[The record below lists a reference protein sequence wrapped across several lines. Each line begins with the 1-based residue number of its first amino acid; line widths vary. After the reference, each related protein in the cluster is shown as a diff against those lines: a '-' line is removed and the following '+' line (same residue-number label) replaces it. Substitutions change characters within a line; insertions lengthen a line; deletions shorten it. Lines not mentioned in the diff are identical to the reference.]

1 MSSYFG
7 LFKMTF
13 KGELQYRAKALS
25 GVITQVFW
33 GLMYIYLYTAFM
45 GGKIIEGFSITQM
58 ISYVWI
64 SQAFFVLRFTDLPK
78 NCANE
83 IENGNVCY
91 KFVRPVD
98 LYNQW
103 YAEHFGYKLSGT
115 IIRCFPLAVV
125 AFLLP
130 KSMRLM
136 LPTSIASFSLFIIAL
151 LIGAMITSSISM
163 VAVYLTFKT
172 MSAKGTATIIN
183 TVCGVLGGMYVPL
196 VFMPQ
201 SLQNVLNYLP
211 FRFIMDLPARIYVG
225 NIPPMEA
232 IKFIVIAVLWLIALI
247 AIGKLL
253 MKQACKSTIIQG
265 G

>member
-25 GVITQVFW
+25 GIITQVFW

-45 GGKIIEGFSITQM
+45 GGKIIEGFSISQM

-64 SQAFFVLRFTDLPK
+64 GQAFFVLRFADLPK

-136 LPTSIASFSLFIIAL
+136 LPTSIASFGLFLIAL
-151 LIGAMITSSISM
+151 LLGAMITSAISM
-163 VAVYLTFKT
+163 IAVYLTFKT

-211 FRFIMDLPARIYVG
+211 FRFIMDLPARIYIG
-225 NIPPMEA
+225 NIPTMEA
-232 IKFIVIAVLWLIALI
+232 IQFIGIAVIWLIALI

-253 MKQACKSTIIQG
+253 LKQACKSTIIQG

>member
-13 KGELQYRAKALS
+13 KGELQYRAKAIS
-25 GVITQVFW
+25 GVVTQVFW

-45 GGKIIEGFSITQM
+45 GGKIIEGFSVSQM

-64 SQAFFVLRFTDLPK
+64 GQAFFALRFSDLPK
-78 NCANE
+78 NCGKE

-103 YAEHFGYKLSGT
+103 YAEHFGYKFSATL
-115 IIRCFPLAVV
+115 IRCVPLSVV

-136 LPTSIASFSLFIIAL
+136 LPTSFASFGLFVIAL
-151 LIGAMITSSISM
+151 LLGALITSAISM
-163 VAVYLTFKT
+163 ISVFLTFKT
-172 MSAKGTATIIN
+172 MSAKGTATIMN
-183 TVCGVLGGMYVPL
+183 TICGVLGGMYVPL

-201 SLQNVLNYLP
+201 SIQNVLNYLP

-232 IKFIVIAVLWLIALI
+232 IKFIGIAALWLVALI
-247 AIGKLL
+247 TIGKIL
-253 MKQACKSTIIQG
+253 MKQAGKTTVIQG

>member
-1 MSSYFG
+1 MGSYLG

-25 GVITQVFW
+25 GVVTQLFW

-45 GGKIIEGFSITQM
+45 GGKIIDGFSIPQM
-58 ISYVWI
+58 ISYVWVG
-64 SQAFFVLRFTDLPK
+64 QAFFVLRFADLPK
-78 NCANE
+78 NCAKE

-103 YAEHFGYKLSGT
+103 FAEHFGYKLSAT
-115 IIRCFPLAVV
+115 LIRCVPLIVV
-125 AFLLP
+125 TLLLPPSIRFSLPSSTISFLLFAVA
-130 KSMRLM
+130 LM
-136 LPTSIASFSLFIIAL
+136 LGALMTSAIS
-151 LIGAMITSSISM
+151 MIT
-163 VAVYLTFKT
+163 VFLTFKT
-172 MSAKGTATIIN
+172 LSAKGTITIVD

-196 VFMPQ
+196 MFMPQ
-201 SLQNVLNYLP
+201 SVQNVLNYLP

-225 NIPPMEA
+225 NIPPIQA
-232 IKFIVIAVLWLIALI
+232 IKFIGIAIAWLIALI
-247 AIGKLL
+247 LIGKLL
-253 MKQACKSTIIQG
+253 ITKAGKNAIIQG

>member
-1 MSSYFG
+1 MGSYVG
-7 LFKMTF
+7 LFKMSF

-25 GVITQVFW
+25 GVVTQVFW

-45 GGKIIEGFSITQM
+45 GGKLIDGFSISQM

-64 SQAFFVLRFTDLPK
+64 GQAFFVLRFQDLPK
-78 NCANE
+78 NCAKE

-103 YAEHFGYKLSGT
+103 FAEHFGYKFAGT
-115 IIRCFPLAVV
+115 VIRCVPLTIV

-130 KSMRLM
+130 PSMRLQ
-136 LPTSIASFSLFIIAL
+136 LPSSLSSFGLFAIAL
-151 LIGAMITSSISM
+151 VIGALITSSISM
-163 VAVYLTFKT
+163 LTVFLTFKT
-172 MSAKGTATIIN
+172 LSAKGVVSITN

-232 IKFIVIAVLWLIALI
+232 LFLIGIALIWLIALI

-253 MKQACKSTIIQG
+253 ITFAGKKAIIQG

>member
-1 MSSYFG
+1 MSSYVG
-7 LFKMTF
+7 LFKMSF

-25 GVITQVFW
+25 GVVTQVFW

-45 GGKIIEGFSITQM
+45 GGRIIEGFSISQM

-64 SQAFFVLRFTDLPK
+64 GQAFFVLRFADLPK
-78 NCANE
+78 NCAKE
-83 IENGNVCY
+83 IENGDVCY

-103 YAEHFGYKLSGT
+103 FAEHFGYKFAGT
-115 IIRCFPLAVV
+115 IIRCVPLTIV

-130 KSMRLM
+130 PSMRLM
-136 LPTSIASFSLFIIAL
+136 LPTSFASFVLFLVAL
-151 LIGAMITSSISM
+151 LLGALMTSAISMIT
-163 VAVYLTFKT
+163 VFLTFKT
-172 MSAKGTATIIN
+172 LSAKGTLTICN

-232 IKFIVIAVLWLIALI
+232 LSLIGIALIWLIGLI

-253 MKQACKSTIIQG
+253 IIKAGKNAIIQG

>member
-25 GVITQVFW
+25 GIVTQVFW
-33 GLMYIYLYTAFM
+33 GLLYIYLYTAFM
-45 GGKIIEGFSITQM
+45 GGKIIEGFSISQM

-64 SQAFFVLRFTDLPK
+64 GQAFFVLRFADLPK
-78 NCANE
+78 NCAKE

-103 YAEHFGYKLSGT
+103 FAEHFGYKLSAT
-115 IIRCFPLAVV
+115 IIRCIPLTIV

-130 KSMRLM
+130 KSTRLM
-136 LPTSIASFSLFIIAL
+136 LPSSFASFTLFILAL
-151 LIGAMITSSISM
+151 LIGALMTSAISMIT
-163 VAVYLTFKT
+163 VFLTFKT
-172 MSAKGTATIIN
+172 LSAKGTLTICN
-183 TVCGVLGGMYVPL
+183 SVCGVLGGMYVPL

-201 SLQNVLNYLP
+201 NIQNVLNYLP
-211 FRFIMDLPARIYVG
+211 FRFIIDLPARIYIG
-225 NIPPMEA
+225 NIPPTEA
-232 IKFIVIAVLWLIALI
+232 LILIGIAVVWLFILI
-247 AIGKLL
+247 CIGKLL
-253 MKQACKSTIIQG
+253 ISKAGKNAIIQG

>member
-1 MSSYFG
+1 MGSYVG

-13 KGELQYRAKALS
+13 KGELQYRAKAIS
-25 GVITQVFW
+25 GVVTQVFW

-45 GGKIIEGFSITQM
+45 GGKIIEGFSIPQM

-64 SQAFFVLRFTDLPK
+64 GQAFFVLRFSDLPK
-78 NCANE
+78 NCDKE

-91 KFVRPVD
+91 KFVRPID

-103 YAEHFGYKLSGT
+103 YAEHFGYKLSAT
-115 IIRCFPLAVV
+115 LIRCVPLTVV

-136 LPTSIASFSLFIIAL
+136 LPTSFVSFGLFAL
-151 LIGAMITSSISM
+151 ALILGALTTSAISM
-163 VAVYLTFKT
+163 ISVFFTFKT
-172 MSAKGTATIIN
+172 MSAKGTATIMN
-183 TVCGVLGGMYVPL
+183 TICGVLGGMYVPL

-201 SLQNVLNYLP
+201 NIQNVLNYLP

-225 NIPPMEA
+225 NIPPTEA
-232 IKFIVIAVLWLIALI
+232 LKFIGIAIIWLIALI
-247 AIGKLL
+247 GLGKIL
-253 MKQACKSTIIQG
+253 MKQASKNTIIQG

>member
-1 MSSYFG
+1 MGSYLG

-25 GVITQVFW
+25 GVVTQLFW

-45 GGKIIEGFSITQM
+45 GGKIIDGFSIPQM
-58 ISYVWI
+58 ISYVWVG
-64 SQAFFVLRFTDLPK
+64 QAFFVLRFADLPK
-78 NCANE
+78 NCAKE

-103 YAEHFGYKLSGT
+103 FAEHFGYKLSAT
-115 IIRCFPLAVV
+115 LIRCVPLIVV
-125 AFLLP
+125 TLLLPPSIRFSLPASTISFLLFAVA
-130 KSMRLM
+130 LM
-136 LPTSIASFSLFIIAL
+136 LGALMTSAIS
-151 LIGAMITSSISM
+151 MIT
-163 VAVYLTFKT
+163 VFLTFKT
-172 MSAKGTATIIN
+172 LSAKGTITIVD

-196 VFMPQ
+196 MFMPQ
-201 SLQNVLNYLP
+201 SVQNVLNYLP

-225 NIPPMEA
+225 NIPPIQA
-232 IKFIVIAVLWLIALI
+232 IKLIGIAIAWLIALI
-247 AIGKLL
+247 LIGKLL
-253 MKQACKSTIIQG
+253 ITKAGKNAIIQG

>member
-1 MSSYFG
+1 MSSYVG

-25 GVITQVFW
+25 GVVTQVFW

-45 GGKIIEGFSITQM
+45 GGKLIDGFSISQM

-64 SQAFFVLRFTDLPK
+64 GQAFFALRFSDLPK
-78 NCANE
+78 NCGQE

-91 KFVRPVD
+91 KFVRPVE

-103 YAEHFGYKLSGT
+103 YAEHFGYKLSAT
-115 IIRCFPLAVV
+115 LIRCVPLAVI
-125 AFLLP
+125 AFILP
-130 KSMRLM
+130 ESIRLM
-136 LPTSIASFSLFIIAL
+136 LPTSISAFLLFAIALFIGAL
-151 LIGAMITSSISM
+151 TTSAISMIT
-163 VAVYLTFKT
+163 VFLTFKT
-172 MSAKGTATIIN
+172 MSAKGTATIMN
-183 TVCGVLGGMYVPL
+183 TICGVLGGMYVPL

-201 SLQNVLNYLP
+201 SVQNVLNYLP

-225 NIPPMEA
+225 NIPPLEA
-232 IKFIVIAVLWLIALI
+232 IKFIGIAVLWLIGLI
-247 AIGKLL
+247 VIGKLL
-253 MKQACKSTIIQG
+253 MKHAGKNAIIQG